1 MDYKNSP
8 KATEITMEL
17 PNTIE
22 GCHTLIRSYHEIITT
37 LSDRIDKLAT
47 ENRELKERLNNN
59 SSNSSLPP
67 SKSFKKLK
75 LKKSASKNKSG
86 GQIGHEGHFR
96 QLLDSKEVD
105 VIVDC
110 KLPSHCSCGGRI
122 NPSGDYQQHQV
133 YELPEIKLEITE
145 YHLEKGCCSC
155 CGRNHIG
162 ILPDG
167 ITWGITG
174 PKLTGFM
181 SHLISKYRLSRRE
194 LKEFLK
200 EQFKFN
206 ISLGTLFNKQKIV
219 NTALEF
225 SVSNLLTEVKQS
237 PSINIDE
244 TGHNRDG
251 KKQWLWGLVSSTV
264 AFFSIQPSRG
274 KKVLD
279 LLVGDYENII
289 ISDRYT
295 AYGYFDSSCR
305 QICWAHLK
313 RDFTRLSEKWDKGIS
328 RIGKGL
334 LTCESDL
341 FKVWYE
347 FRQSNITRDELLRKT
362 YPIRK
367 RVGELLEQGT
377 YTDPKLKAVRFCK
390 NLLED
395 FDALWTF
402 LSIDN
407 VEPTNNYA
415 ERYLRHSVIW
425 RKKYF
430 CTRSDYG
437 SEYVARTMSIIMTC
451 RLQSRSSFEF
461 ICQVL
466 QNYFIKTTAPPF
478 LITA

>member
-1 MDYKNSP
+1 
-8 KATEITMEL
+8 
-17 PNTIE
+17 
-22 GCHTLIRSYHEIITT
+22 
-37 LSDRIDKLAT
+37 
-47 ENRELKERLNNN
+47 
-59 SSNSSLPP
+59 
-67 SKSFKKLK
+67 
-75 LKKSASKNKSG
+75 
-86 GQIGHEGHFR
+86 
-96 QLLDSKEVD
+96 
-105 VIVDC
+105 
-110 KLPSHCSCGGRI
+110 
-122 NPSGDYQQHQV
+122 
-133 YELPEIKLEITE
+133 
-145 YHLEKGCCSC
+145 EKGCCSC

-390 NLLED
+390 N
-395 FDALWTF
+395 
-402 LSIDN
+402 
-407 VEPTNNYA
+407 
-415 ERYLRHSVIW
+415 
-425 RKKYF
+425 
-430 CTRSDYG
+430 
-437 SEYVARTMSIIMTC
+437 
-451 RLQSRSSFEF
+451 
-461 ICQVL
+461 
-466 QNYFIKTTAPPF
+466 
-478 LITA
+478 